1 MGTSM
6 DMYAERRSHRQW
18 QFIGRMVKNESYEDD
33 PDYEMPYQPE
43 LLYGSRNYSLF
54 AILADVGNGILEEK
68 YEYIAPLRGLPDD
81 LSPELKTW
89 FESSQN
95 KEEVH
100 ASWLTLE
107 ELITFDW
114 HGKSRKKYA
123 VVDERV
129 AYLFHPERSFP
140 FREWPQGI
148 RIGYSITL
156 KEACN
161 ASWTETY
168 AEAAGPDFLELLD
181 IFAKKYGVSNNV
193 RFIFSFSW

>member
-1 MGTSM
+1 MSTSM
-6 DMYAERRSHRQW
+6 DMYAEWRSHGQW
-18 QFIGRMVKNESYEDD
+18 QFIGRMVKNEFYEAY
-33 PDYEMPYQPE
+33 PYHEMPYLPE
-43 LLYGSRNYSLF
+43 LLYGSGDDSLF
-54 AILADVGNGILEEK
+54 AILADVDNGILEEK

-95 KEEVH
+95 KEAR

-140 FREWPQGI
+140 FPEWPQGI
-148 RIGYSITL
+148 RIAYSITL

-181 IFAKKYGVSNNV
+181 TFAKKYGVSNNV